1 MPVTAARAR
10 LVLGVV
16 LAASVPLA
24 GSARADDKD
33 VCIRSV
39 EHAQVARLDGKLRE
53 AREGFV
59 TCARAVCP
67 EAIRTD
73 CTRWVTEVDASLPS
87 VVFDAIWAD
96 GRDVPGL
103 TVLVDGKPVTGAE
116 KGRAVSL
123 DPGEHTFRLEV
134 PGAAPVEMRNL
145 IREGEHN
152 RILHVT
158 FVPVGESGAPTAP
171 GPAPGPASAPGSA
184 PGSAS
189 GPAPGPASA
198 PASAPGSASASA
210 LAPAGL
216 WQPIPPDRSSRA
228 SHHPIPVASWVL
240 GGVALGAFAGF
251 ATLGLAGTGR
261 LDSMRS
267 TCMHTCNPA
276 DVSSARNEI
285 LAGDVL
291 GLVGVVA
298 AGAAMWI
305 ALAR

>member
-1 MPVTAARAR
+1 
-10 LVLGVV
+10 
-16 LAASVPLA
+16 
-24 GSARADDKD
+24 
-33 VCIRSV
+33 
-39 EHAQVARLDGKLRE
+39 
-53 AREGFV
+53 
-59 TCARAVCP
+59 VCP

-73 CTRWVTEVDASLPS
+73 CTRWVAEVDASLPS
-87 VVFDAIWAD
+87 VVFDAVWAD
-96 GRDVPGL
+96 GRDAAGL

-116 KGRAVSL
+116 RGRAVSL

-158 FVPVGESGAPTAP
+158 FVPLGETGAPGSGSASAS
-171 GPAPGPASAPGSA
+171 GSAPAPAPASAPAPAPGSA
-184 PGSAS
+184 PA
-189 GPAPGPASA
+189 PAP
-198 PASAPGSASASA
+198 APGSAPTP
-210 LAPAGL
+210 APSGL
-216 WQPIPPDRSSRA
+216 WQPIPPEHARA
-228 SHHPIPVASWVL
+228 SHPIPVASWVL

-251 ATLGLAGTGR
+251 ATLGLTGTGR

-267 TCMHTCNPA
+267 TCVHTCNPA

-285 LAGDVL
+285 LAGDVI
-291 GLVGVVA
+291 GIVGVVA